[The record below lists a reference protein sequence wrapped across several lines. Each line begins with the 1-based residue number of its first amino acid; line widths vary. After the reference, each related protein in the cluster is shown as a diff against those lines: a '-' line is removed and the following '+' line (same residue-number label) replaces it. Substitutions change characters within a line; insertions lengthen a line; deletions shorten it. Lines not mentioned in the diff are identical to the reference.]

1 MPRVLIRCPSTTRP
15 IPTGLEMD
23 PEAFAAELG
32 DRFVYCPRCHRTHLW
47 TKAIA
52 WLEAAA
58 RDEHPDD
65 DASQARVKSILI
77 AEDHDLVA
85 ELFADL
91 FALSGWIVTT
101 YREGRGAADA
111 LRGSTPYAAMLV
123 SNRLHGMSGV
133 ELIARARVLD
143 HRKEMPI
150 VMVTGTG
157 DVAVVAAA
165 LTAGADDILYKP
177 TDVDVLV
184 ATVTKCVER
193 RRQHKA

>member
-1 MPRVLIRCPSTTRP
+1 MPRVLIRCPSTSRP

-23 PEAFAAELG
+23 AEAFATELG
-32 DRFVYCPRCHRTHLW
+32 DRFAYCPYCQRRHLW

-58 RDEHPDD
+58 GDD
-65 DASQARVKSILI
+65 DFPHGRAKSILI
-77 AEDHDLVA
+77 AEDHDRVA

-91 FALSGWIVTT
+91 FGLNGWIVAT
-101 YREGRGAADA
+101 YHEGRGATDA
-111 LRGSTPYAAMLV
+111 LSGSTPYDAMLV

-133 ELIARARVLD
+133 ELIARARALG

-165 LTAGADDILYKP
+165 LAAGADDILYKP
-177 TDVDVLV
+177 TDVDILV

-193 RRQHKA
+193 RRQHNA